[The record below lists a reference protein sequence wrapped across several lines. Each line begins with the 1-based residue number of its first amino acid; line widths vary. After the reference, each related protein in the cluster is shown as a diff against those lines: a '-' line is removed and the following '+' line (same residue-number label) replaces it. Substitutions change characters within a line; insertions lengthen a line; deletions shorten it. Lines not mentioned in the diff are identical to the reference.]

1 MGTQP
6 PGTIPLTGD
15 RTRWSTIV
23 KHAPAHGVAPNVR
36 DYGRAWAEF
45 SWEEA
50 RRRLDGLPG
59 GAGLNIAHEAV
70 DRHTAAL
77 HGNRLALRW
86 ISRSGARRDFTYDDL
101 RAATNRFANVLCDL
115 GVGAGDVVATL
126 AGRIPGLY
134 VAALGTLKTG
144 SVYTPLFSAFGP
156 DPIVARMTMA
166 RARVLVTTDTLYR
179 RKVEPVRA
187 RMPELEHVLLIRES
201 TTPLPPKTQ
210 DLDALLGAADVQ
222 YTIPA
227 TDPQALALVHF
238 TSGTTGSPKGA
249 MHVHEAVVAH
259 HETARLALDF
269 HQGDRFWCTADPGWV
284 TGTSYGIIAPLTHGL
299 TMIVDEADFDAERW
313 YRIIQEERVSVW
325 YTAPTAIRMLMKAG
339 VPLAR
344 QYDLRSL
351 RFLGSVGEPLNPEGV
366 VWGLDAFDQ
375 PFHDN
380 WWQTETGGIMIANL
394 AAMDI
399 RPGSMG
405 RPLPGVEAA
414 IVRRDADGPISEIAE
429 PDVQGELAL
438 RPGWPSMFRGYLG
451 DDARYRECFDGG
463 FYLTGD
469 LARRDA
475 DGYYWF
481 VGRADDVIKSSGH
494 LIGPFEVESALLEH
508 EAVAEAGVIGRPDPV
523 AGQVVKAFVALKPG
537 FTAGDELRRSILARA
552 RTRLGAVVAPK
563 EIEFVPNVPKTRSGK
578 IMRRL
583 LKAREL
589 GLPEGDISTLEP
601 S

>member
-1 MGTQP
+1 MSTQQ
-6 PGTIPLTGD
+6 PGTIPASQA
-15 RTRWSTIV
+15 RTRWPAIV
-23 KHAPAHGVAPNVR
+23 KRPPAGGVAPSLR

-45 SWEEA
+45 SWDEA
-50 RRRLDGLPG
+50 RHHLDGLPG
-59 GAGLNIAHEAV
+59 GRGLNIAHEAV
-70 DRHTAAL
+70 DRHTAGL

-86 ISRSGARRDFTYDDL
+86 ISRTGARHDFTYDDL
-101 RAATNRFANVLCDL
+101 RGATNRFANVLTRL

-126 AGRIPGLY
+126 AGRIPCLY
-134 VAALGTLKTG
+134 IAALGTLKNRG
-144 SVYTPLFSAFGP
+144 VYTPLFSAFGP
-156 DPIVARMTMA
+156 DPIVSRMTIA

-179 RKVEPVRA
+179 KKVEPVRG
-187 RMPELEHVLLIRES
+187 RMPALEHVLLVRE
-201 TTPLPPKTQ
+201 TAAPLPPGAY
-210 DLDALLGAADVQ
+210 DFNELVDAASEEFV
-222 YTIPA
+222 IPA
-227 TDPQALALVHF
+227 TAPEDLALLHF
-238 TSGTTGSPKGA
+238 TSGTTGTPKGA

-259 HETARLALDF
+259 HVTARLALDF
-269 HQGDRFWCTADPGWV
+269 HPGDRFWCTADPGWV

-299 TMIVDEADFDAERW
+299 TTIVDEADFDAERW
-313 YRIIQEERVSVW
+313 YRILQEERVSVW

-339 VPLAR
+339 TPLAR
-344 QYDLRSL
+344 QHDLRSL

-380 WWQTETGGIMIANL
+380 WWQTETGGIMIANF

-414 IVRRDADGPISEIAE
+414 IVGRTSEGAVTQIDE

-451 DDARYRECFDGG
+451 DEERYRKCFAGG

-508 EAVAEAGVIGRPDPV
+508 EAVAEAGVIGKPDPV
-523 AGQVVKAFVALKPG
+523 AGEVVKAFVALKPG
-537 FTAGDELRRSILARA
+537 YGGDDELRRSILAHA

-563 EIEFVPNVPKTRSGK
+563 EIVFVANVPKTRSGK

-589 GLPEGDISTLEP
+589 GLPEGDTSTLEP